1 MKSLKSL
8 SERRR
13 TMFRKIFC
21 AASIFIFGFSL
32 YASGA
37 DIIKLP
43 QPQLNGGK
51 SLMQALK
58 ERRSERSFATKK
70 LPVDVLANM
79 LWAACGI
86 NRPEAEK
93 RTAPSAMNRQQI
105 DVYVAL
111 PEGLYLYEAKGHIL
125 KPIVSQDVR
134 ALTGKQSFVAQAPVT
149 LVYVA
154 DFKRMGNI
162 SEEEKNFYAA
172 TDTGFVSENVYLFC
186 ASEGLGT
193 VVRGS
198 IDKEALA
205 KAMKLTENQKIIL
218 AQSVGYP
225 KE

>member
-1 MKSLKSL
+1 MIK
-8 SERRR
+8 
-13 TMFRKIFC
+13 KIF
-21 AASIFIFGFSL
+21 FITLLSVFGFSSI
-32 YASGA
+32 ASA
-37 DIIKLP
+37 AEVIKLP
-43 QPQLNGGK
+43 PPQLNGGK

-58 ERRSERSFATKK
+58 ERRSERSFDTKK
-70 LPVDVLANM
+70 LPVNVLANM

-86 NRPEAEK
+86 NRPEAGK
-93 RTAPSAMNRQQI
+93 LTAPSAMNRQQM

-125 KPIVSQDVR
+125 KPIVGQDIR
-134 ALTGKQSFVAQAPVT
+134 ALTGKQSFVAQASLT
-149 LVYVA
+149 LIYVA

-162 SEEEKNFYAA
+162 KDEEKNFYAA
-172 TDTGFVSENVYLFC
+172 TDTGFISENVYLFC

-205 KAMKLTENQKIIL
+205 KAMKLGDHQKIVL